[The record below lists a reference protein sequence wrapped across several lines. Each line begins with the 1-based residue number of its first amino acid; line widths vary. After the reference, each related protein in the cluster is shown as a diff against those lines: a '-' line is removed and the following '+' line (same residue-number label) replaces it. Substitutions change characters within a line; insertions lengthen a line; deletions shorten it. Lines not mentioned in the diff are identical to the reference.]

1 MLSYEVNRA
10 IKERIALNL
19 IQALQNVHGVESW
32 RVSNWK
38 AQYQQYP
45 DRVIADIKKAIT
57 QICAKKF

>member
-10 IKERIALNL
+10 IKERIAFNL
-19 IQALQNVHGVESW
+19 IQALQNIHGVESW

-45 DRVIADIKKAIT
+45 EKVIADIKKAIGEIT
-57 QICAKKF
+57 KKQI